1 MNLVKIYTM
10 IVIIS
15 DTIQK
20 NEFSFQLEV
29 INKPPLFNQ
38 SVLTPVVLNIGDDIV
53 Y

>member
-10 IVIIS
+10 IIIIS
-15 DTIQK
+15 DTIQT

-29 INKPPLFNQ
+29 INKAPLFNQ
-38 SVLTPVVLNIGDDIV
+38 SFLTPVVLNIGDDIV